1 MSENKLLKF
10 QQEENKKKS
19 ESVDL
24 LPDMD
29 LLDLTDLSFLMNYSL
44 DSELENQAQK
54 TTNAQNSWIG
64 SGPVVATKSLLEN
77 EEDSFDSFNEAME
90 DEFLGLITNDDDTA
104 KSYKREQE
112 NQFSIDTSS
121 LFDEDQAKQ
130 ALSIKNEDSE
140 QIEITRSIDDQNYQS
155 TIASKRFSGI
165 GSQEKIQIGLDIG
178 EQNIKYVV
186 VKKSGKR
193 NIVLAFGL
201 QANTLDKSASENEVV
216 DQIVDRMKLF
226 SDFPKA
232 RIAWNVYGPKV
243 GMKQISLPSMKKQ
256 MLADALTWSAKKDM
270 NLEEENA
277 IIDFID
283 LNEKD
288 KKATKHQL
296 LAVGCAE
303 NVVISRASAFLARKI
318 TPFKVTPLPVSLWK
332 LYKDS
337 VEFDS
342 NQCVALIDIGAKT
355 TTIAFINN
363 GGLEFFREIQTGG
376 KDITEALMSTIFYH
390 GQPHQLDAAKAEELK
405 RRYGF
410 PQNDLEDVTED
421 NVPVKEFSVLIRPI
435 LERLGNEIRRSI
447 DYYKEHFSAP
457 NLDSVFL
464 LGGSSNL
471 INFPTFISEFVE
483 GEINTLTPSAE
494 MADKFSELDSSVFRD
509 RFPELALPYSL
520 AIDNDKSLNLLPP
533 FIKKLQKLFL
543 IKKASIYGVTFGFIL
558 LGLFSGFSQLN
569 SKNYQSEYE
578 MLQTQFKRLEP
589 LKREHDALRI
599 EQGNLLNKK
608 NIYSEE
614 LILENSLPIIM
625 QAVSNLV
632 PRGTALRSM
641 VLGESGSN
649 IQINNSK
656 KNRASKKSKN
666 RNSQKSDI
674 TENMSK
680 VLLLSGV
687 TLNPGPDA
695 GINIADYMLHLSKT
709 GLFESVKLESQNYNQ
724 EEDELIFEIEAII
737 GK

>member
-1 MSENKLLKF
+1 MSENRLLKF
-10 QQEENKKKS
+10 QQKENKKET

-44 DSELENQAQK
+44 DEPEDQDNKAI
-54 TTNAQNSWIG
+54 NAQNSWVG
-64 SGPVVATKSLLEN
+64 SSIVAATKSLSED
-77 EEDSFDSFNEAME
+77 EEDSSETFSKALK
-90 DEFLGLITNDDDTA
+90 DEFLGLVSNDDDIA
-104 KSYKREQE
+104 KTDNQKQKY
-112 NQFSIDTSS
+112 QFSTETGI
-121 LFDEDQAKQ
+121 LFNENRAKQEMSNEDED
-130 ALSIKNEDSE
+130 LE
-140 QIEITRSIDDQNYQS
+140 QIDITRNIDDQNYQS
-155 TIASKRFSGI
+155 TIVSKKFSWI
-165 GSQEKIQIGLDIG
+165 GAQEKIQIGLDIG
-178 EQNIKYVV
+178 KQNIKYVV
-186 VKKSGKR
+186 VKKLGNR
-193 NIVLAFGL
+193 NIVLAFGIH
-201 QANTLDKSASENEVV
+201 ANTLNKNASENEVV
-216 DQIVDRMKLF
+216 DLIIDEMKLF
-226 SDFPKA
+226 SAFPKA
-232 RIAWNVYGPKV
+232 RFAWNVYGPKV

-256 MLADALTWSAKKDM
+256 MIVAAVIWSAKKDM

-288 KKATKHQL
+288 RKEDKHQL

-303 NVVISRASAFLARKI
+303 DVVISMASAFLARKI
-318 TPFKVTPLPVSLWK
+318 TPFKVTPLPISLWK

-342 NQCVALIDIGAKT
+342 KHCVALIDIGTKT
-355 TTIAFINN
+355 TIIAFINN
-363 GGLEFFREIQTGG
+363 GVLEFFREFQTGG

-390 GQPHQLDAAKAEELK
+390 GKPYQLDAAKAEELK
-405 RRYGF
+405 RTFGF
-410 PQNDLEDVTED
+410 PQNDLEDVTAD

-435 LERLGNEIRRSI
+435 LERLGNEVRRSI

-457 NLDSVFL
+457 NLDWVFL

-471 INFPTFISEFVE
+471 KNFSSFMSEFVE

-494 MADKFSELDSSVFRD
+494 MADEFSELDISTFRD
-509 RFPELALPYSL
+509 RFLELALPYSL

-533 FIKKLQKLFL
+533 YIKKLQKLFL
-543 IKKASIYGVTFGFIL
+543 IKKASIYGVIFGFIL
-558 LGLFSGFSQLN
+558 LGLFSVFAQLN

-599 EQGNLLNKK
+599 EQVNLLNKK

-614 LILENSLPIIM
+614 LILENPLPTIM
-625 QAVSNLV
+625 QAVANLV
-632 PRGTALRSM
+632 PKGMALRSM
-641 VLGESGSN
+641 VLEESVSN
-649 IQINNSK
+649 VEIQNSK
-656 KNRASKKSKN
+656 RNRASKKSKN
-666 RNSQKSDI
+666 SKSKKSDNAD
-674 TENMSK
+674 NMDK

-695 GINIADYMLHLSKT
+695 GINIADYMLNLSKT

-724 EEDELIFEIEAII
+724 REDELSFKIEAVI